1 MKTISLETNIKL
13 YSSELYRALLKASNY
28 TLDERIAQTVA
39 DGYARNLDH
48 SDPELMHVSV
58 TTVANILITKIKHEV
73 KNGQN

>member
-39 DGYARNLDH
+39 DGYACILDY

-58 TTVANILITKIKHEV
+58 TTVANNLLTKIKPEV
-73 KNGQN
+73 KNG